1 SRAAPPSPCR
11 RAPRPPHR
19 SATTTAPTSPL
30 LCPPSSIEARCQ
42 PKRARD
48 VAGRRLQRGK
58 GPARPTAR
66 SVTPVPEAWSGLV
79 GVLILLRRL
88 RRGRAVGGAALGSHG
103 RLGVLLDRGRLRRLR
118 LGQIGLRGGELLL
131 QRGDLN
137 LEVVA

>member
-66 SVTPVPEAWSGLV
+66 SVTPVPRPGQDLWACLSAFAAFAAFAAVELSAGLLLAAMVGLV
-79 GVLILLRRL
+79 SFSTE
-88 RRGRAVGGAALGSHG
+88 GGSAAFALARSAF
-103 RLGVLLDRGRLRRLR
+103 
-118 LGQIGLRGGELLL
+118 
-131 QRGDLN
+131 
-137 LEVVA
+137 EVVSCCCSVAT